1 MTPILLTGPALE
13 PISLDEAKAW
23 LRIDASDE
31 DQLLSALIVSA
42 RMTLEAYTRRFF
54 VTQSW
59 RMTLDAWPAPTMRRK
74 TLVLPFAP
82 FQSVAAI
89 RVYDAAGVA
98 QTLDAGAY
106 RAPSA
111 PDRGRIAFVDAPPAP
126 GRATDGVEIDVVLGY
141 GGQATNT
148 PEPLRRAI
156 LTLVA
161 QWHENRGDQQADAAR
176 LPALVGALAQPF
188 RRERVI

>member
-13 PISLDEAKAW
+13 PVSLDEAKAW

-31 DQLLSALIVSA
+31 DPLLSALIVSA

-59 RMTLDAWPAPTMRRK
+59 RAILDAWPAPSVRRK
-74 TLVLPFAP
+74 TLSLPFAP
-82 FQSVAAI
+82 FQSVTAI
-89 RVYDAAGVA
+89 RVYDATGVA
-98 QTLDAGAY
+98 QTLDAGGY
-106 RAPSA
+106 RAPAA
-111 PDRGRIAFVDAPPAP
+111 PDRGRIAFADTPPAP
-126 GRATDGVEIDVVLGY
+126 GRATDGIEIDVVTGY
-141 GGQATNT
+141 GSQAADT

-161 QWHENRGDQQADAAR
+161 HWHENRGDQPGEAAR
-176 LPALVGALAQPF
+176 PPALVAALAAPF
-188 RRERVI
+188 RRERLI

>member
-13 PISLDEAKAW
+13 PVSLDEAKAW
-23 LRIDASDE
+23 LRLDASDE

-59 RMTLDAWPAPTMRRK
+59 RMILDAWPAPTMRRK
-74 TLVLPFAP
+74 TLIVPFAP

-89 RVYDAAGVA
+89 RIYDGAGVA
-98 QTLDAGAY
+98 QTLDAESY

-111 PDRGRIAFVDAPPAP
+111 SDRGRIAFADAPPAP
-126 GRATDGVEIDVVLGY
+126 GRATDGIEIDIIAGY
-141 GGQATNT
+141 GSQAAHT

-156 LTLVA
+156 STLVA
-161 QWHENRGDQQADAAR
+161 HWHENRGDQPADAAR
-176 LPALVGALAQPF
+176 LPALVGALATPF